1 MKLTNNDRGLAVF
14 HKKLGVIIVDGIL
27 ADGRVS
33 CNRGLVVTDA
43 KSLRSVND
51 KILKSSGITRE
62 YITGINAHI

>member
-1 MKLTNNDRGLAVF
+1 MKLTNNDRGLMVY
-14 HKKLGVIIVDGIL
+14 HKDLGVLVIDGVL
-27 ADGRVS
+27 ADGRIS